1 MKTTPKTAEAAN
13 SAAAKPAAVP
23 AAAKRTRRVKADKS
37 ATKLHQII
45 AMLRRPEGA
54 SVAQISEFTGW
65 QINTVRGV
73 LAGTLKTRHRLVITS
88 VKPGKVRLYY
98 AAPETLAAERVVSD

>member
-1 MKTTPKTAEAAN
+1 MKTTTTSKSVAQP
-13 SAAAKPAAVP
+13 
-23 AAAKRTRRVKADKS
+23 TRRTTADKS

-54 SVAQISEFTGW
+54 SVAQISEMTGW
-65 QINTVRGV
+65 QIHTVRGV

-88 VKPGKVRLYY
+88 VKPGKVRFYHAVPATSATEP
-98 AAPETLAAERVVSD
+98 AACDDQRFATN